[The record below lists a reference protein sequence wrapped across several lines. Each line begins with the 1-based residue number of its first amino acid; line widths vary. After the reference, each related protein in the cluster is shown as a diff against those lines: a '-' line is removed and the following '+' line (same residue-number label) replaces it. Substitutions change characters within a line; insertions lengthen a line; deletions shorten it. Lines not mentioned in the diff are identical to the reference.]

1 MASLQVPVWGW
12 AALIAALVVLLGA
25 DLWASARRERPV
37 SMAEAAGWTLAT
49 VLLAVC
55 FGGMLAITSGSTP
68 AGQFFAGWL
77 TEYSLSMDNLLV
89 FVILITRSQVP
100 SRLHG
105 RVLLAGIGLAVV
117 LRGIAIGLGAAALH
131 RFGWLEYL
139 FGLFLLYTA
148 VQIARHPNEAPQP
161 TGTSAGHVPGEFPR
175 SGRSAANE
183 AGVPGD
189 VAEDAPGGAAGRIA
203 ARLTRRGTAGVLT
216 LVVALGVADLI
227 FAVDSI
233 PAVFGLTRD
242 PFLVFSA
249 NVFALL
255 GLRHLYFLV
264 AALLARLVYL
274 QTGLCVVLAFIGVKL
289 LGEALH
295 GSGVTSL
302 GPVPIP
308 QISPWLSL
316 AIIVLVLGTTALASV
331 LATRRQAR
339 QRERP
344 DRAICDGQH

>member
-1 MASLQVPVWGW
+1 
-12 AALIAALVVLLGA
+12 
-25 DLWASARRERPV
+25 
-37 SMAEAAGWTLAT
+37 
-49 VLLAVC
+49 
-55 FGGMLAITSGSTP
+55 
-68 AGQFFAGWL
+68 
-77 TEYSLSMDNLLV
+77 
-89 FVILITRSQVP
+89 
-100 SRLHG
+100 
-105 RVLLAGIGLAVV
+105 
-117 LRGIAIGLGAAALH
+117 
-131 RFGWLEYL
+131 
-139 FGLFLLYTA
+139 
-148 VQIARHPNEAPQP
+148 
-161 TGTSAGHVPGEFPR
+161 
-175 SGRSAANE
+175 
-183 AGVPGD
+183 
-189 VAEDAPGGAAGRIA
+189 
-203 ARLTRRGTAGVLT
+203 
-216 LVVALGVADLI
+216 VVALGVADLI

-339 QRERP
+339 QRERS